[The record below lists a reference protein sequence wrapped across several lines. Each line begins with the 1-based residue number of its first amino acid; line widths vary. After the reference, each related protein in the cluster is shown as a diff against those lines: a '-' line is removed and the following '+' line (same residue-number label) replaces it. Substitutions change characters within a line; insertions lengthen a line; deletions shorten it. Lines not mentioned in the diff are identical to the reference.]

1 MTAVERARRARAT
14 LLGALAASAL
24 LHAAAAFA
32 LVLGA
37 AALLD
42 AAAPASLP
50 IRKAV
55 LPLAVLGAVAAS
67 AFRLWRGRGALG
79 LTGVALFLEDQIP
92 GLHYALVT
100 AVEPAGRR
108 DAALL
113 DRAVERSWSPA
124 ALQAPIRRALVPPLL
139 LGLMLLGLLLVLPRA
154 ALTRI
159 LDPRAGDA
167 LLAPRGPGA
176 PASRLTPLVVVVIP
190 PAYARL
196 PTQTFEEPLSVRA
209 LVGSTIRLR
218 GRGAALAAAESLR
231 VETPGGAVPPT
242 MVADTWSVS
251 LRMPGEARVVR
262 LTDRGSS
269 RLLTLEP
276 VIDAPPAVEL
286 RAPEH
291 DTTYALPRGT
301 IAVEATASDDIG
313 IARIWIELMLTT
325 GGGER
330 FSTTTRS
337 LAALSPGAAGT
348 AGTSVTIRLDS
359 MRLGPGDVM
368 NLRAAARDGNTVTG
382 PGEGSSETRT
392 IRIHDP
398 SLANTIPIV
407 PASVAALDTTVLSQR
422 MLIIRAETLL
432 VRRRR
437 MPADSFRVQSLR
449 LGERQLM
456 LYDRVQ
462 ALILELETATDVG
475 FVGETEESK
484 LLRLAGVAMRRAED
498 QLRRIRVAEAL
509 PEMYRALDALDKG
522 RTSRRI
528 YLRGMLP
535 RIVVD
540 LDQVRL
546 KGTDSAWAG
555 PRPARPPLAD
565 PRRALLIR
573 LDRIVSG
580 AGSGA
585 LADSLTML
593 RAAALTIAPD
603 AAPSLARALEAI
615 RAGADPSAALRVT
628 RRALDR
634 ATEAEPVLSP
644 WRGGP

>member
-1 MTAVERARRARAT
+1 MTAIARARRARSA
-14 LLGALAASAL
+14 LLLALLASAL

-32 LVLGA
+32 LVLGL

-42 AAAPASLP
+42 SAASAGLTL
-50 IRKAV
+50 RKAV
-55 LPLAVLGAVAAS
+55 VPLGLLAAVVAA
-67 AFRLWRGRGALG
+67 AVRLWRGRGAVG
-79 LTGVALFLEDQIP
+79 LTGVALFIEEQNP
-92 GLHYALVT
+92 ALHYALVT
-100 AVEPAGRR
+100 SVEPAGPC

-113 DRAVERSWSPA
+113 DHAVERSWAAA
-124 ALQAPIRRALVPPLL
+124 ALHAPIRRALIPPLL
-139 LGLMLLGLLLVLPRA
+139 LALVLLGLLLVLPRA
-154 ALTRI
+154 VITRI
-159 LDPRAGDA
+159 LNPRAGDA

-176 PASRLTPLVVVVIP
+176 PGSRLTPLVVIVIP
-190 PAYARL
+190 PAYAGL
-196 PTQTFEEPLSVRA
+196 PTETLEEPLSVRA
-209 LVGSTIRLR
+209 LVGSAIQLR
-218 GRGAALAAAESLR
+218 GRGASQAGESLL
-231 VETPGGAVPPT
+231 VETPGGPLPPAI
-242 MVADTWSVS
+242 VADTWSVS
-251 LRMPGEARVVR
+251 LRMPVQAQVVR
-262 LTDRGSS
+262 LTDRGRS

-276 VIDAPPAVEL
+276 VLDAAPAVL
-286 RAPEH
+286 LGSPER
-291 DTTYALPRGT
+291 DTTYGQPRG
-301 IAVEATASDDIG
+301 IISVEASASDDIG
-313 IARIWIELMLTT
+313 IGRIWVELMLTT

-337 LAALSPGAAGT
+337 LAVVSPGGARTGAA
-348 AGTSVTIRLDS
+348 SVTIRLDT

-368 NLRAAARDGNTVTG
+368 NLRAVARDGNTVTG

-398 SLANTIPIV
+398 SLADAIPIV
-407 PASVAALDTTVLSQR
+407 PASVAVLDTTVLSQR

-432 VRRRR
+432 ARRRR
-437 MPADSFRVQSLR
+437 MPADSFRAQSLR

-475 FVGETEESK
+475 FVGETEESR
-484 LLRLAGVAMRRAED
+484 LLRVAGVAMRRAED
-498 QLRRIRVAEAL
+498 ELRKIRVAEAI

-522 RTSRRI
+522 RTSRRL

-546 KGTDSAWAG
+546 KGTDSASAG
-555 PRPARPPLAD
+555 PRQARPPLAD

-573 LDRIVSG
+573 LDRIRSE
-580 AGSGA
+580 AGPGA

-593 RAAALTIAPD
+593 RAAALTAAPD
-603 AAPSLARALEAI
+603 AAPALARALQAI
-615 RAGADPSAALRVT
+615 RAGTDPAAALRAA

-634 ATEAEPVLSP
+634 GTESAVLSP

>member
-1 MTAVERARRARAT
+1 MTAIERVRRARAA

-24 LHAAAAFA
+24 LHAAAGFA
-32 LVLGA
+32 LVLGL

-42 AAAPASLP
+42 AAGPASLP

-55 LPLAVLGAVAAS
+55 VPLALLAATVAA
-67 AFRLWRGRGALG
+67 AIRLWRGRGALG
-79 LTGVALFLEDQIP
+79 LTGVALFIEEQLP
-92 GLHYALVT
+92 GLQYALVT
-100 AVEPAGRR
+100 AVEPAGYR

-113 DRAVERSWSPA
+113 DRAVDRSWSSD
-124 ALQAPIRRALVPPLL
+124 ALRSPIRRALVPPLL
-139 LGLMLLGLLLVLPRA
+139 LALALLGLLLVMPRS

-159 LDPRAGDA
+159 LDPRAGDV
-167 LLAPRGPGA
+167 LLAPRGRGA
-176 PASRLTPLVVVVIP
+176 PVSRLTPLVVTVIP
-190 PAYARL
+190 PAYARR
-196 PTQTFEEPLSVRA
+196 PTETLEEPHSVAA
-209 LVGSTIRLR
+209 LVGSAITLR
-218 GRGAALAAAESLR
+218 GRGAALAAPESLR
-231 VETPGGAVPPT
+231 VETPGGAVLPVI
-242 MVADTWSVS
+242 VADTWSVS
-251 LRMPGEARVVR
+251 LRMPEAPQVVR
-262 LTDRGSS
+262 LTDRGRS

-276 VIDAPPAVEL
+276 VIDAPPAVML
-286 RAPEH
+286 RTPER
-291 DTTYALPRGT
+291 DTTYGLPRGT
-301 IAVEATASDDIG
+301 IAVDATAADDIG
-313 IARIWIELMLTT
+313 IERIWLELLLTT

-330 FSTTTRS
+330 FSTTTRA
-337 LAALSPGAAGT
+337 LAMVSPGGAPAAT
-348 AGTSVTIRLDS
+348 ASVTIRLDT
-359 MRLGPGDVM
+359 MRLGPGDVL
-368 NLRAAARDGNTVTG
+368 NLRAVARDGNTVGG

-398 SLANTIPIV
+398 SLANAIPIV
-407 PASVAALDTTVLSQR
+407 PASVAVLDTTVLSQR

-484 LLRLAGVAMRRAED
+484 LLRVAGVAMRRAED
-498 QLRRIRVAEAL
+498 ELRKIRVAEAL

-522 RTSRRI
+522 RTSRRL

-540 LDQVRL
+540 LEQVRL
-546 KGTDSAWAG
+546 KGTDSASAG
-555 PRPARPPLAD
+555 PRPARPPLGD
-565 PRRALLIR
+565 VRRTLLTR
-573 LDRIVSG
+573 LDRIVSVPG
-580 AGSGA
+580 PG
-585 LADSLTML
+585 LTDSLTML
-593 RAAALTIAPD
+593 RAAALTAAPD
-603 AAPSLARALEAI
+603 AAPFLARALEAI
-615 RAGADPSAALRVT
+615 RGATDPAPALRAA

-634 ATEAEPVLSP
+634 ATESAVLSP

>member
-1 MTAVERARRARAT
+1 MTAIERVRRARAA
-14 LLGALAASAL
+14 LLGALGASAL

-32 LVLGA
+32 LVLGL

-42 AAAPASLP
+42 TATPASLP

-55 LPLAVLGAVAAS
+55 VPLAVLAAAGAAGV
-67 AFRLWRGRGALG
+67 RLWRGRGALG
-79 LTGVALFLEDQIP
+79 LIGVALFIEEQIP
-92 GLHYALVT
+92 GLQYALVT
-100 AVEPAGRR
+100 AVEPAGHR

-113 DRAVERSWSPA
+113 DRAVEQSWSSA
-124 ALQAPIRRALVPPLL
+124 ALQSPIRRALIPPLLMGLLL
-139 LGLMLLGLLLVLPRA
+139 LGLLAVLPRA

-159 LDPRAGDA
+159 LDPRAEDA
-167 LLAPRGPGA
+167 LLAPGGIGA
-176 PASRLTPLVVVVIP
+176 AESRLTPLVVVVTP
-190 PAYARL
+190 PAYSRL
-196 PTQTFEEPLSVRA
+196 PIQTLEEPLAVRA
-209 LVGSTIRLR
+209 LVGSAILLR
-218 GRGAALAAAESLR
+218 GRGAALPAPESLK
-231 VETPGGAVPPT
+231 VETAGGAVLPAIA
-242 MVADTWSVS
+242 ADTWSVS
-251 LRMPGEARVVR
+251 LRMPEAPQVVR
-262 LTDRGSS
+262 LTDRGRS

-276 VIDAPPAVEL
+276 VIDAPPTVVL
-286 RAPEH
+286 HAPGR
-291 DTTYALPRGT
+291 DSTYGLPRGI
-301 IAVEATASDDIG
+301 IAVNATGSDDIG
-313 IARIWIELMLTT
+313 IERIWIELLLTT

-330 FSTTTRS
+330 FSTTTRT
-337 LAALSPGAAGT
+337 LATVSPGGARTAA
-348 AGTSVTIRLDS
+348 ASITIRLDT
-359 MRLGPGDVM
+359 MRLGPGDVL
-368 NLRAAARDGNTVTG
+368 NLRAVARDRNTVGG

-398 SLANTIPIV
+398 SLANAIPIV
-407 PASVAALDTTVLSQR
+407 PASVAVLDTTVLSQR

-484 LLRLAGVAMRRAED
+484 LLRVAGVAMRRAED
-498 QLRRIRVAEAL
+498 ELRKIRVAEAL

-522 RTSRRI
+522 RTSRRL

-540 LDQVRL
+540 LEQVRL
-546 KGTDSAWAG
+546 KGTDSASAG
-555 PRPARPPLAD
+555 LRPARPPLAD
-565 PRRALLIR
+565 RRRGLLSR

-580 AGSGA
+580 TATAA

-593 RAAALTIAPD
+593 RAAALTGAPD
-603 AAPSLARALEAI
+603 AAPLLARALTAI
-615 RAGADPSAALRVT
+615 RGGTDPAAALRAA

-634 ATEAEPVLSP
+634 ATEPAVLSP

>member
-1 MTAVERARRARAT
+1 M
-14 LLGALAASAL
+14 
-24 LHAAAAFA
+24 FA
-32 LVLGA
+32 LVLGL

-42 AAAPASLP
+42 SAASAGLP
-50 IRKAV
+50 LRKAV
-55 LPLAVLGAVAAS
+55 VPLAVLAAIVAA
-67 AFRLWRGRGALG
+67 AVRLWRGRGAFG
-79 LTGVALFLEDQIP
+79 LTGVALFIEEQNP
-92 GLHYALVT
+92 ALHYALVT
-100 AVEPAGRR
+100 AVEPAGPR

-113 DRAVERSWSPA
+113 DHAVERSWAAA
-124 ALQAPIRRALVPPLL
+124 ALHSPIRRALIPPLL
-139 LGLMLLGLLLVLPRA
+139 LTLVLLGLLLVLPGA
-154 ALTRI
+154 VKSRI
-159 LDPRAGDA
+159 LNPRAGDA
-167 LLAPRGPGA
+167 LLAPRGLGA
-176 PASRLTPLVVVVIP
+176 PGSRLTPLVVVVIP

-196 PTQTFEEPLSVRA
+196 PTETLEEPLSVRA
-209 LVGSTIRLR
+209 LVGSAIQLR
-218 GRGAALAAAESLR
+218 GRGASQAPENLG
-231 VETPGGAVPPT
+231 VETPGGPVLPAI
-242 MVADTWSVS
+242 VADTWSVS
-251 LRMPGEARVVR
+251 LRMPGQAQVVR
-262 LTDRGSS
+262 LTDRGRS

-276 VIDAPPAVEL
+276 VLDAPPVVLL
-286 RAPEH
+286 RSPER
-291 DTTYALPRGT
+291 DTTYSLPRG
-301 IAVEATASDDIG
+301 IIPVDASASDDIG
-313 IARIWIELMLTT
+313 LGRIWIELMLTT

-330 FSTTTRS
+330 FSTTTRT
-337 LAALSPGAAGT
+337 LAADSPGGARSGAA
-348 AGTSVTIRLDS
+348 SVTIRLDT

-368 NLRAAARDGNTVTG
+368 NLRAVARDGNTVTG

-398 SLANTIPIV
+398 SLANAIPIV

-437 MPADSFRVQSLR
+437 MPADSFPVQSLL

-484 LLRLAGVAMRRAED
+484 LLRVAGVAMRRAED
-498 QLRRIRVAEAL
+498 ELRKIRVAEAL

-522 RTSRRI
+522 RTARRI

-546 KGTDSAWAG
+546 KGTDSASAG

-565 PRRALLIR
+565 PRRTLLVR
-573 LDRIVSG
+573 LDRIMSL
-580 AGSGA
+580 AGSAA

-593 RAAALTIAPD
+593 RAAALTAAPD

-615 RAGADPSAALRVT
+615 RAGADPGVALRAA

-634 ATEAEPVLSP
+634 DTESSVLSP

>member
-1 MTAVERARRARAT
+1 VTAIERARRVRAA
-14 LLGALAASAL
+14 LLSVLAASAL

-32 LVLGA
+32 LVLGL

-50 IRKAV
+50 IRKALV
-55 LPLAVLGAVAAS
+55 PLALLAAIVAA
-67 AFRLWRGRGALG
+67 AVRLWRGRRATG
-79 LTGVALFLEDQIP
+79 LTGVALFIEERMP
-92 GLHYALVT
+92 GLQYALVT
-100 AVEPAGRR
+100 AVEPAGHR
-108 DAALL
+108 DAELL
-113 DRAVERSWSPA
+113 ERAVDRSWASA
-124 ALQAPIRRALVPPLL
+124 ALHPPIRRALIPPLI
-139 LGLMLLGLLLVLPRA
+139 LGLALLGLLLVLPRA

-159 LDPRAGDA
+159 LNPRAGDA
-167 LLAPRGPGA
+167 LIAARGPGA
-176 PASRLTPLVVVVIP
+176 SGSRLTPLVVVVIP

-196 PTQTFEEPLSVRA
+196 PTETLEEPLSVRA
-209 LVGSTIRLR
+209 LVGSAIRLR
-218 GRGAALAAAESLR
+218 GRGASLAAAESLL
-231 VETPGGAVPPT
+231 VETSGGTVLPAV
-242 MVADTWSVS
+242 VADTWTVS
-251 LRMPGEARVVR
+251 LTMPEEAQVVR
-262 LTDRGSS
+262 LTDRGRS

-276 VIDAPPAVEL
+276 VLDAPPVVLL
-286 RAPEH
+286 RLPER
-291 DTTYALPRGT
+291 DTTYGLPRGT
-301 IAVEATASDDIG
+301 IAVDARASDDIG
-313 IARIWIELMLTT
+313 IGRIWIELMLTT

-330 FSTTTRS
+330 FSTTTRT
-337 LAALSPGAAGT
+337 LAAASPGARAGT
-348 AGTSVTIRLDS
+348 AAVALRLDT
-359 MRLGPGDVM
+359 MRLGPGDVL
-368 NLRAAARDGNTVTG
+368 NLRAVARDGNTVTG

-398 SLANTIPIV
+398 SLANAIPIV

-484 LLRLAGVAMRRAED
+484 LLRVAGVAMRRAED
-498 QLRRIRVAEAL
+498 ELRKIRVAEAL

-540 LDQVRL
+540 LEQVRL
-546 KGTDSAWAG
+546 KGTDSASAG
-555 PRPARPPLAD
+555 PRPARLPLAD
-565 PRRALLIR
+565 PRRSLLTR
-573 LDRIVSG
+573 LDRIMSNAG
-580 AGSGA
+580 AGA
-585 LADSLTML
+585 LGDSLTML
-593 RAAALTIAPD
+593 RAAALTGAPD
-603 AAPSLARALEAI
+603 AAPALARALEAI
-615 RAGADPSAALRVT
+615 RAGTDPAAPLRAA

-634 ATEAEPVLSP
+634 DTESAVLSP

>member
-1 MTAVERARRARAT
+1 MSALDRVRRARAA

-24 LHAAAAFA
+24 LHAAVAFA
-32 LVLGA
+32 LVLGL

-42 AAAPASLP
+42 AATPASLP
-50 IRKAV
+50 IRRAV
-55 LPLAVLGAVAAS
+55 VPLAVLAGAVAS
-67 AFRLWRGRGALG
+67 GVRLWRGRGALG
-79 LTGVALFLEDQIP
+79 LTGVALFIEEQVP
-92 GLHYALVT
+92 GLQYALVT
-100 AVEPAGRR
+100 AVEPAGHR
-108 DAALL
+108 DVALL
-113 DRAVERSWSPA
+113 DRAVERSWSSA
-124 ALQAPIRRALVPPLL
+124 ALQSPIRRALIPPLL
-139 LGLMLLGLLLVLPRA
+139 LGLVLLGMLAVLPRA

-167 LLAPRGPGA
+167 LLAPRGRGVPE
-176 PASRLTPLVVVVIP
+176 SRLTPLVVVVTP
-190 PAYARL
+190 PAYSRL
-196 PTQTFEEPLSVRA
+196 PTETLEEPLAVRA
-209 LVGSTIRLR
+209 LVGSAIHLR
-218 GRGAALAAAESLR
+218 GRGAALAPAESLK
-231 VETPGGAVPPT
+231 VETPGGVVLPAI
-242 MVADTWSVS
+242 VADTWSVS
-251 LRMPGEARVVR
+251 LRMPEAPQVLR
-262 LTDRGSS
+262 LTDRGMS

-276 VIDAPPAVEL
+276 VVDAPPAVVL
-286 RAPEH
+286 RSPER
-291 DTTYALPRGT
+291 DSTYGLPRGV
-301 IAVEATASDDIG
+301 IAADASGSDDIG
-313 IARIWIELMLTT
+313 VERIWIELLLTT

-330 FSTTTRS
+330 FSTTTRT
-337 LAALSPGAAGT
+337 LATVSPGGARAAV
-348 AGTSVTIRLDS
+348 ASVTIRLDT
-359 MRLGPGDVM
+359 MRLGPGDVL
-368 NLRAAARDGNTVTG
+368 NLRAVARDRNTVSG

-398 SLANTIPIV
+398 SLANAMPIV
-407 PASVAALDTTVLSQR
+407 PASVAVLDTTVLSQR

-484 LLRLAGVAMRRAED
+484 LLRVAGVAMRRAED
-498 QLRRIRVAEAL
+498 ELRKIRVAEAL

-540 LDQVRL
+540 LEQVRL
-546 KGTDSAWAG
+546 KGTDSASAG
-555 PRPARPPLAD
+555 PRPARPPLVD
-565 PRRALLIR
+565 LRRALLTR

-580 AGSGA
+580 TGAAA

-593 RAAALTIAPD
+593 RAAALTQAPD
-603 AAPSLARALEAI
+603 AAPLLARALEAI
-615 RAGADPSAALRVT
+615 RNGADPAGLLRAA

-634 ATEAEPVLSP
+634 AAESAVLSP

>member
-1 MTAVERARRARAT
+1 MTAIERARRARAT
-14 LLGALAASAL
+14 LLGALLASAL
-24 LHAAAAFA
+24 LHAAAAFVM
-32 LVLGA
+32 VLGL

-42 AAAPASLP
+42 AAGSAGLSL
-50 IRKAV
+50 RKAV
-55 LPLAVLGAVAAS
+55 VPLAVLAACVAA
-67 AFRLWRGRGALG
+67 AARLWRGRGARQ
-79 LTGVALFLEDQIP
+79 LTGVALFIEEQNP
-92 GLHYALVT
+92 ALHYALVT
-100 AVEPAGRR
+100 AVEPAGPR

-113 DRAVERSWSPA
+113 DRAVERSWVPA
-124 ALQAPIRRALVPPLL
+124 ALYSPIRRALIPPLL
-139 LGLMLLGLLLVLPRA
+139 LFLVLLGLLLVLPQAIR
-154 ALTRI
+154 TRI
-159 LDPRAGDA
+159 LAPRAGDA
-167 LLAPRGPGA
+167 LLAPRGTGA
-176 PASRLTPLVVVVIP
+176 PGSRLTPLVVVVIP

-196 PTQTFEEPLSVRA
+196 PTETLEEPLSVRA
-209 LVGSTIRLR
+209 LVGSAIQLR
-218 GRGAALAAAESLR
+218 GRGASQALETIG
-231 VETPGGAVPPT
+231 VETPGGPVPPAI
-242 MVADTWSVS
+242 VADTWSVS
-251 LRMPGEARVVR
+251 LRMPGQAQVVR
-262 LTDRGSS
+262 LTDRGRS

-276 VIDAPPAVEL
+276 VLDAPPVVLL
-286 RAPEH
+286 RSPER
-291 DTTYALPRGT
+291 DSTYGQPRG
-301 IAVEATASDDIG
+301 IISVDAGGSDDIG
-313 IARIWIELMLTT
+313 LRSLWIELMLTT

-330 FSTTTRS
+330 FSTTTRT
-337 LAALSPGAAGT
+337 LAAVSPGGARSGT
-348 AGTSVTIRLDS
+348 ARATIRLDT
-359 MRLGPGDVM
+359 MRLGPGDVL
-368 NLRAAARDGNTVTG
+368 NLRAVARDGNTVTG
-382 PGEGSSETRT
+382 PGEASSETRT

-398 SLANTIPIV
+398 SLANAIPIV
-407 PASVAALDTTVLSQR
+407 PASVAVLDTTVLSQR

-432 VRRRR
+432 VRQRR

-484 LLRLAGVAMRRAED
+484 LLRVAGIAMRRAED
-498 QLRRIRVAEAL
+498 QLRKIRVAEAL

-540 LDQVRL
+540 LEQVRL
-546 KGTDSAWAG
+546 KGTDSASAG

-565 PRRALLIR
+565 PRRELLLR
-573 LDRIVSG
+573 LDRIMLD

-593 RAAALTIAPD
+593 RAAALTTAPD

-615 RAGADPSAALRVT
+615 RAGTDPVAALRSA

-634 ATEAEPVLSP
+634 DTESAVLSP

>member
-1 MTAVERARRARAT
+1 MTAIERVRRARAA
-14 LLGALAASAL
+14 LLGALAGSAL

-32 LVLGA
+32 LVLGLG
-37 AALLD
+37 ALLD
-42 AAAPASLP
+42 AATPASLP

-55 LPLAVLGAVAAS
+55 VPLAVLAGTVAA
-67 AFRLWRGRGALG
+67 ALRLWRGRGALG
-79 LTGVALFLEDQIP
+79 LTGVALFIEEQLPSLQ
-92 GLHYALVT
+92 YALVT
-100 AVEPAGRR
+100 AVEPAGHR

-113 DRAVERSWSPA
+113 DRAVEQSWSSA
-124 ALQAPIRRALVPPLL
+124 ALQSPIRRALIPPLL
-139 LGLMLLGLLLVLPRA
+139 LGLVLLGLLAVLPRA

-167 LLAPRGPGA
+167 LHAPRGIGA
-176 PASRLTPLVVVVIP
+176 PESRLTPLVVVVTP

-196 PTQTFEEPLSVRA
+196 PTQTLEEPLAVRA
-209 LVGSTIRLR
+209 LVGSAVLLR
-218 GRGAALAAAESLR
+218 GRGAALPAPESLT
-231 VETPGGAVPPT
+231 VETAGGVVLPAIA
-242 MVADTWSVS
+242 ADTWSVS
-251 LRMPGEARVVR
+251 LRMPEAPQVVR
-262 LTDRGSS
+262 LTDRGRS

-276 VIDAPPAVEL
+276 VIDAPPTLVL
-286 RAPEH
+286 RAPER
-291 DTTYALPRGT
+291 DSTYGLPQG
-301 IAVEATASDDIG
+301 IISVNASGSDDIG
-313 IARIWIELMLTT
+313 IERIWLELLLTT

-330 FSTTTRS
+330 FSTTTRT
-337 LAALSPGAAGT
+337 LAMVTPGGARAAEV
-348 AGTSVTIRLDS
+348 SITIRLDTL
-359 MRLGPGDVM
+359 RLGPGDVL
-368 NLRAAARDGNTVTG
+368 NLRAVARDRNTVSG

-398 SLANTIPIV
+398 SLANAIPIV
-407 PASVAALDTTVLSQR
+407 PASVAVLDTTVLSQR

-484 LLRLAGVAMRRAED
+484 LLRVAGVAMRRAED
-498 QLRRIRVAEAL
+498 QLRKIRVAEAL

-522 RTSRRI
+522 RTSRRL

-540 LDQVRL
+540 LEQVRL
-546 KGTDSAWAG
+546 KGTDSASAG
-555 PRPARPPLAD
+555 PRPARLPLAD
-565 PRRALLIR
+565 LRRALLTR
-573 LDRIVSG
+573 LDRIVAGTG
-580 AGSGA
+580 AAA

-593 RAAALTIAPD
+593 RVVALTGAPD
-603 AAPSLARALEAI
+603 AAPLLARALEAV
-615 RAGADPSAALRVT
+615 RAGTDPAAALRAA

-634 ATEAEPVLSP
+634 ATESAVLSP

>member
-1 MTAVERARRARAT
+1 MTAIERVRRARAA

-32 LVLGA
+32 LVLGL

-42 AAAPASLP
+42 TATPASLP

-55 LPLAVLGAVAAS
+55 VPLAVLAAAGAAGV
-67 AFRLWRGRGALG
+67 RLWRGRGALG
-79 LTGVALFLEDQIP
+79 LIGVALFIEEQIP
-92 GLHYALVT
+92 GLQYALVT
-100 AVEPAGRR
+100 AVEPAGHR

-113 DRAVERSWSPA
+113 DRAVEQSWSSA
-124 ALQAPIRRALVPPLL
+124 ALQSPIRRALIPPLL
-139 LGLMLLGLLLVLPRA
+139 LGLVLLGLLAVLPRA

-167 LLAPRGPGA
+167 LLAPGGIGA
-176 PASRLTPLVVVVIP
+176 AESRLTPLVVVVTP
-190 PAYARL
+190 PAYSRL
-196 PTQTFEEPLSVRA
+196 PTQTLEEPLAVRA
-209 LVGSTIRLR
+209 LVGSAILLR
-218 GRGAALAAAESLR
+218 GRGAALPAPESLK
-231 VETPGGAVPPT
+231 VETAGGAVLPAIA
-242 MVADTWSVS
+242 ADTWSVS
-251 LRMPGEARVVR
+251 LRMPEAPQVVR
-262 LTDRGSS
+262 LTDRGRS

-276 VIDAPPAVEL
+276 VIDAPPTVVL
-286 RAPEH
+286 HAPER
-291 DTTYALPRGT
+291 DSTYGLPRGI
-301 IAVEATASDDIG
+301 IAVNATGSDDIG
-313 IARIWIELMLTT
+313 IERIWIELLLTT

-330 FSTTTRS
+330 FSTTTRT
-337 LAALSPGAAGT
+337 LATVSPGGARTAA
-348 AGTSVTIRLDS
+348 ASITIRLDT
-359 MRLGPGDVM
+359 MRLGPGDVL
-368 NLRAAARDGNTVTG
+368 NLRAVARDRNTVGG

-398 SLANTIPIV
+398 SLANAIPIV
-407 PASVAALDTTVLSQR
+407 PASVAVLDTTVLSQR

-484 LLRLAGVAMRRAED
+484 LLRVAGVAMRRAED
-498 QLRRIRVAEAL
+498 ELRKIRVAEAL

-522 RTSRRI
+522 RTSRRL

-540 LDQVRL
+540 LEQVRL
-546 KGTDSAWAG
+546 KGTDSASAG
-555 PRPARPPLAD
+555 LRPARPPLAD
-565 PRRALLIR
+565 PRRGLLSR

-580 AGSGA
+580 TATAA

-593 RAAALTIAPD
+593 RAAALSGAPD
-603 AAPSLARALEAI
+603 AAPLLARALTAI
-615 RAGADPSAALRVT
+615 RGGTDPAAALRAA

-634 ATEAEPVLSP
+634 ATEPAVLSP